1 MFVSLIGQAEPRKAD
16 VMMRAGFWIRA
27 GAAAIDVLVF
37 LVFAV
42 TINET
47 TSVLEA
53 RGTLTEAKARGLD
66 AMLAVLLL
74 AHSSMEIMIGA
85 TAGKL
90 VTGIVITLP
99 DGAQASPWTR
109 LLRWSTKYSGVIF
122 GLGYVLSDSSILYWL
137 GGLLNGL
144 LLIGCLRALGED
156 KQAWHDLWSH
166 TAVVSRQ
173 RAAQMRE
180 VREEPIGPPS
190 PT

>member
-1 MFVSLIGQAEPRKAD
+1 MT
-16 VMMRAGFWIRA
+16 RAGFWIRA
-27 GAAAIDVLVF
+27 GATAIDVLVF

-42 TINET
+42 TIDET
-47 TSVLEA
+47 TAVLEA
-53 RGTLTEAKARGLD
+53 RGTLTETKQRGLE
-66 AMLAVLLL
+66 AMLVVLLL
-74 AHSSMEIMIGA
+74 AHSSMEVMVGA

-99 DGAQASPWTR
+99 DGAPAPPWTR

-122 GLGYVLSDSSILYWL
+122 GMGYVLSDSSILYWL
-137 GGLLNGL
+137 AGLLNGL
-144 LLIGCLRALGED
+144 ILLGCLRALGED
-156 KQAWHDLWSH
+156 KQTWHDLWSH
-166 TAVVSRQ
+166 TTVVPRK